1 MTRLRTQRPC
11 MVLAGCTIAF
21 AIASVAPAH
30 SQEISRPCAAAVGS
44 FLTVNTFGS
53 DKQAESRSL
62 LAFTNG
68 GHAFR
73 FDSDETKA
81 ALDRRTF
88 GDSLGRWRCDG
99 VDGDGVVRLTT
110 TMLDFTFAGSGGK
123 TSQIVRLDA
132 SGRYAP
138 STGTLVLEGKLHF
151 LPADTDAVEPDAAG
165 SAEGSSVAITL
176 TGKRIALP
184 PAP

>member
-1 MTRLRTQRPC
+1 MPLKKQLAC
-11 MVLAGCTIAF
+11 MVLAGWTIAVAIVSVRPAF
-21 AIASVAPAH
+21 A
-30 SQEISRPCAAAVGS
+30 QEISGPCAAAVGS

-53 DKQAESRSL
+53 DKPVESRSL

-73 FDSDETKA
+73 FDSDETQA

-99 VDGDGVVRLTT
+99 VDGDSVVRLTT
-110 TMLDFTFAGSGGK
+110 TMLDFTFAGSGGQ

-132 SGRYAP
+132 SGRYVP
-138 STGTLVLEGKLHF
+138 STGTLELEGKLHF
-151 LPADTDAVEPDAAG
+151 VPIDANADDPEAA
-165 SAEGSSVAITL
+165 SIAEGSSVAITL

>member
-1 MTRLRTQRPC
+1 MPLKIQMPC
-11 MVLAGCTIAF
+11 VILAGWTIAV
-21 AIASVAPAH
+21 AIASVRPAYT
-30 SQEISRPCAAAVGS
+30 QEISGPCAAAVGS

-53 DKQAESRSL
+53 DKPVESRSL

-110 TMLDFTFAGSGGK
+110 TMLDFTFAGSGGQ

-132 SGRYAP
+132 SGRYVP
-138 STGTLVLEGKLHF
+138 TTSTLVLEGKLHF
-151 LPADTDAVEPDAAG
+151 VPVDANADDPAAT
-165 SAEGSSVAITL
+165 SMTEGTSIAITL

>member
-1 MTRLRTQRPC
+1 MPLKKPLAC
-11 MVLAGCTIAF
+11 IVLAGW
-21 AIASVAPAH
+21 AIAVAVASAGSVY
-30 SQEISRPCAAAVGS
+30 SQEIRGPCAAAVGS

-53 DKQAESRSL
+53 DKPVESRSL

-99 VDGDGVVRLTT
+99 VDDDGVVRLTT
-110 TMLDFTFAGSGGK
+110 TMLDFTFAGTGGR
-123 TSQIVRLDA
+123 TSQIVRVDA
-132 SGRYAP
+132 AGRYVP
-138 STGTLVLEGKLHF
+138 STGILELEGKLHF
-151 LPADTDAVEPDAAG
+151 LPIDANAERPEAV
-165 SAEGSSVAITL
+165 SIAEGSSVAITA